1 MNNYRTKSK
10 RLQIEE
16 DDSSEKTQ
24 TVGDSTDQPGSAT
37 VKLSKGDT
45 VTRRDGTKITV
56 TELRS
61 LIRQIIRESA
71 R

>member
-1 MNNYRTKSK
+1 MNNYRIKSK
-10 RLQIEE
+10 RSQIEE
-16 DDSSEKTQ
+16 DDSIEATQ
-24 TVGDSTDQPGSAT
+24 SVGSSTDKPGSMT
-37 VKLSKGDT
+37 VKLDKGDT

-61 LIRQIIRESA
+61 LIRQIIRESV

>member
-1 MNNYRTKSK
+1 MNNYSIKSK
-10 RLQIEE
+10 RSQIEE
-16 DDSSEKTQ
+16 DDSIEATR
-24 TVGDSTDQPGSAT
+24 TVGSSTDQPGSMT
-37 VKLSKGDT
+37 VSLGKGDT

-56 TELRS
+56 NELRS

>member
-1 MNNYRTKSK
+1 MKNSGHRSIQLK
-10 RLQIEE
+10 IDEE
-16 DDSSEKTQ
+16 AVEAIGMTST
-24 TVGDSTDQPGSAT
+24 TDQPGTMT

-61 LIRQIIRESA
+61 LIRRVLSELH
-71 R
+71 RV